1 MTLWWHLPLGRGLV
15 ATSPWRFGARKIDFS
30 GEKIREGGKQNE
42 QEEEEDEKKSVGSGV
57 VYASAEN
64 RL

>member
-1 MTLWWHLPLGRGLV
+1 M

-42 QEEEEDEKKSVGSGV
+42 QEEEEEDEKKSVGSGV

>member
-1 MTLWWHLPLGRGLV
+1 M
-15 ATSPWRFGARKIDFS
+15 ATSPWRFGERKIDFS

-42 QEEEEDEKKSVGSGV
+42 QEEEDEKKSVGSGV